1 MKKYRCKNCGMA
13 CEVSDH
19 ALFFDCKMCESK
31 TRVSEAEKVVSI
43 DYLYDSTVY
52 HRDSEQHAQE
62 HVFENKDFSTK
73 IEEELDNTKNSVFNL
88 KEKSNNQKPNNKN
101 SIGAVIFFIVIIIM
115 MIIFFSEFI

>member
-43 DYLYDSTVY
+43 DYLYDSTEY

-88 KEKSNNQKPNNKN
+88 KEKMMKP
-101 SIGAVIFFIVIIIM
+101 SIQLDYFLLVDLFKWLVKI
-115 MIIFFSEFI
+115 